1 LSRRAARKKSA
12 AWTMARYK
20 GAKPAT
26 ARGSEPVSQSTSF
39 GGTVDLKAN
48 PNPAEIQPTAIV
60 AAPNGKGV
68 G

>member
-1 LSRRAARKKSA
+1 
-12 AWTMARYK
+12 MARYK